1 MWALNTSPTSSPIS
15 VHSADSKEEEKNH
28 LTFQFQALGSYSSQ
42 LTKCILSPPLS
53 LKLAP
58 GGTLSQWSMRVQCQG
73 RAAFICVTSL
83 ISKALASPSSQP
95 EKQFHCLDGEARPKV
110 LGEELPKDKA
120 GRSLTLKS
128 GFAFVV
134 IIKELVVGTEWGE
147 QERPTLDR

>member
-1 MWALNTSPTSSPIS
+1 M
-15 VHSADSKEEEKNH
+15 
-28 LTFQFQALGSYSSQ
+28 
-42 LTKCILSPPLS
+42 
-53 LKLAP
+53 
-58 GGTLSQWSMRVQCQG
+58 
-73 RAAFICVTSL
+73 
-83 ISKALASPSSQP
+83 
-95 EKQFHCLDGEARPKV
+95 